1 MKGAAM
7 DKQKEANL
15 RVKTHITNALFALME
30 EKSLADIHI
39 SEIVSRAGVARSS
52 FYRNYSSKEDVFVT
66 LIRDILDSFY
76 QEIHFEQDTFFS
88 YENMLLSFRYF
99 QKYRKYVLDL
109 YRSGFITVLLEELN
123 RFHENV
129 SGNMPS
135 SSIEKYHLY
144 MYIGALLNTALI
156 WLSTDDRTSP
166 EEMASFFLETA
177 AKAANGYGHPR

>member
-1 MKGAAM
+1 M
-7 DKQKEANL
+7 DKRKEANL

-66 LIRDILDSFY
+66 LIRDILNGFY

-129 SGNMPS
+129 AGNMPS